1 MPRST
6 YISAGSTTRIK
17 SGAGTLYLAHVSPAN
32 GSSLV
37 LADTPNLGAAG
48 PNFNLRTSVT
58 STIAFV
64 GTYASAVPDSL
75 DFNGTAFDNGLSVS
89 ATSSAAITVVW
100 D

>member
-6 YISAGSTTRIK
+6 YISAGSSTRIK

-37 LADTPNLGAAG
+37 LADSPNLGASG

-64 GTYASAVPDSL
+64 GTFASAVPASL
-75 DFNGTAFDNGLSVS
+75 SFNGTAFDNGLSVS

>member
-6 YISAGSTTRIK
+6 YISAGSSTCIK
-17 SGAGTLYLAHVSPAN
+17 SGAGTLYVAHISPAN

-37 LADTPNLGAAG
+37 LADTPDLGAAG

-58 STIAFV
+58 STIAFI
-64 GTYASAVPDSL
+64 GTFASTVPASIDL
-75 DFNGTAFDNGLSVS
+75 NGAAFNNGLSVS
-89 ATSSAAITVVW
+89 ATSSAAVTVVW